1 MEKKNQPNKQTKIA
15 NLKYEKLE
23 MQDYFVDGNCKK
35 QIAQV
40 IYKARTQA
48 LDIKTH
54 NRWKYDDDIC
64 VGCNTGQETIE
75 EILSCRNLGKNNEER
90 RSICCNWLI
99 SGSSRRMFIVG
110 KILVQRL
117 NTRGK
122 LIEGI
127 T

>member
-1 MEKKNQPNKQTKIA
+1 
-15 NLKYEKLE
+15 
-23 MQDYFVDGNCKK
+23 MQDHFVDGYFNK
-35 QIAQV
+35 QITQV

-64 VGCNTGQETIE
+64 VGCNARPETIE
-75 EILSCRNLGKNNEER
+75 EILSCTNLCGNTEET
-90 RSICCNWLI
+90 RSICCDWLI
-99 SGSSRRMFIVG
+99 SGSGRQMFIVG
-110 KILVQRL
+110 KILAQRL
-117 NTRGK
+117 KTREK